1 MTNKFYKTPS
11 SDPSKN
17 MKENGS
23 SIKAILFGSSF
34 DIGCSIVLSVL
45 IVILYSIFLGFQG
58 LNAEEVTNRLAN
70 FDVYSL
76 IGILS
81 MVLGGLISVCAGYIC
96 SSKSL
101 YNVYRDSLIVGLIS
115 SSLTFSSGSS
125 TMSLTMKVV
134 LALMTIILVLA
145 GAFIW
150 KNKHP

>member
-17 MKENGS
+17 MKEDGS

-34 DIGCSIVLSVL
+34 DMGCSILLGVL
-45 IVILYSIFLGFQG
+45 IVFLYSVFLGFQG
-58 LNAEEVTNRLAN
+58 LNTEEITNKLAH
-70 FDVYSL
+70 FDPYSL

-81 MVLGGLISVCAGYIC
+81 MVLGSLVSVCAGYIC

-115 SSLTFSSGSS
+115 SLIAYSSGSS
-125 TMSLTMKVV
+125 TMSLTMKVILV
-134 LALMTIILVLA
+134 LMTIISVLA